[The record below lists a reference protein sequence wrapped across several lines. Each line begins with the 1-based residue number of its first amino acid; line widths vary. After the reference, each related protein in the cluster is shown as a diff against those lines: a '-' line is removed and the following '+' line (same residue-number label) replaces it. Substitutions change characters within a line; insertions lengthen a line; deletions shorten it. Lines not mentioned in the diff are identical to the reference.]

1 LPIALFTMNKLPVH
15 YRKYFWDCDFHEIT
29 MEKYQFFITERLL
42 NYGNEQT
49 LKWLLSKITK
59 IDLRNVVNKSRNL
72 DKKTKNYW
80 QTILNER
87 EIIKKHL
94 AELGEMELFSEDKD
108 TINAGI
114 NGIRVSF
121 FIYEISMM
129 NDLIEYKNISIASLL
144 DIALMKLAAISG
156 RGSKKDF
163 IDLYFLLTY
172 FDLPDLLK
180 KFSMK
185 FGKES
190 TNIYHLLKSLVYFD
204 DAEEQPSPVMIK
216 RISWPEV
223 KQHIVDK
230 VKYYPDKKS

>member
-1 LPIALFTMNKLPVH
+1 MTESIKLEVLPENQLKLFRAMARLDWISDFYLAGGTALALQLSHRQSIDFDFFT
-15 YRKYFWDCDFHEIT
+15 T
-29 MEKYQFFITERLL
+29 TSL
-42 NYGNEQT
+42 N
-49 LKWLLSKITK
+49 
-59 IDLRNVVNKSRNL
+59 
-72 DKKTKNYW
+72 
-80 QTILNER
+80 R
-87 EIIKKHL
+87 EMIKKN
-94 AELGEMELFSEDKD
+94 LGDLGTMELFSEDKD

-129 NDLIEYKNISIASLL
+129 HDLIEYKNISIASLL

-172 FDLPDLLK
+172 FELSDLLK
-180 KFSMK
+180 KFHMK

-204 DAEEQPSPVMIK
+204 DAEDQPSPVMIK
-216 RISWPEV
+216 QISWAEV
-223 KQHIVDK
+223 KQHIVNQ
-230 VKYYPDKKS
+230 VKNYPDKKS

>member
-1 LPIALFTMNKLPVH
+1 MTESIKLEVLPENQLKLFNKLAECTWISDF
-15 YRKYFWDCDFHEIT
+15 YFAGGTALALLLGHRQSIDFD
-29 MEKYQFFITERLL
+29 FF
-42 NYGNEQT
+42 
-49 LKWLLSKITK
+49 TK
-59 IDLRNVVNKSRNL
+59 IPFKG
-72 DKKTKNYW
+72 
-80 QTILNER
+80 

-129 NDLIEYKNISIASLL
+129 NDLLAYKNISIASLL

-163 IDLYFLLTY
+163 IDLYFLLKY
-172 FDLPDLLK
+172 FELSELLK
-180 KFSMK
+180 KFPMK

-190 TNIYHLLKSLVYFD
+190 TNIYHLLKSLVYFNE
-204 DAEEQPSPVMIK
+204 AEDQPLPVML
-216 RISWPEV
+216 
-223 KQHIVDK
+223 KQI
-230 VKYYPDKKS
+230 